1 MIGNNNNQISLKRA
15 TKTRKKKIYGMKE
28 IPTRTKKFYSSF
40 PKRKIW
46 NCGSGQEREEIIK
59 YRTKKVRVF
68 WEKEGRFVVV

>member
-40 PKRKIW
+40 PK
-46 NCGSGQEREEIIK
+46 
-59 YRTKKVRVF
+59 
-68 WEKEGRFVVV
+68 KENMELWQRAGTGRNN